1 MAGDE
6 SVLLITYQFVV
17 AGDIRGYL
25 DLLIGLMHRE
35 PCQK

>member
-6 SVLLITYQFVV
+6 SVLLIAYQFVV

-25 DLLIGLMHRE
+25 DLPIELMHRE
-35 PCQK
+35 PSRK